1 MIAEVAGLPIGF
13 LQIIDPAREE
23 NHYLGERASDL
34 RAIDIWIGK
43 EAYIGRGFGK
53 KMEEV
58 VVRLCFADRM
68 VSATLIDSIA
78 PNKKAR
84 SFCKE
89 LGFHLVEY
97 RHFSIVGDVAY
108 RLERSVWMKRLLI
121 TKICRIFKKL
131 LSAKTFEA
139 N

>member
-1 MIAEVAGLPIGF
+1 MGK
-13 LQIIDPAREE
+13 
-23 NHYLGERASDL
+23 RASGL

-68 VSATLIDSIA
+68 MNTILIDPIA

-89 LGFHLVEY
+89 LGFYLVEY
-97 RHFSIVGDVAY
+97 SHFLIVGCVVY
-108 RLERSVWMKRLLI
+108 RLERSVWMNRLLI
-121 TKICRIFKKL
+121 TKICRIFKKSP
-131 LSAKTFEA
+131 SAETFEA

>member
-1 MIAEVAGLPIGF
+1 ME
-13 LQIIDPAREE
+13 IDPAREE
-23 NHYLGERASDL
+23 NHYLGERASGL

-68 VSATLIDSIA
+68 VSAILIDSIA

-97 RHFSIVGDVAY
+97 RHFSIVEDVAY

>member
-13 LQIIDPAREE
+13 LQIIEPAREE
-23 NHYLGERASDL
+23 NHYLGQRASDL
-34 RAIDIWIGK
+34 RAIDIWIGN

-53 KMEEV
+53 KMGEV
-58 VVRLCFADRM
+58 VARLCFADKM
-68 VSATLIDSIA
+68 VNAILIDPIA
-78 PNKKAR
+78 PNKKTR

-89 LGFHLVEY
+89 LVCHLVEY
-97 RHFSIVGDVAY
+97 LHFSIVECVVY
-108 RLERSVWMKRLLI
+108 RLERSVWMNRLLI

-131 LSAKTFEA
+131 LPAEAFEA

>member
-1 MIAEVAGLPIGF
+1 M
-13 LQIIDPAREE
+13 
-23 NHYLGERASDL
+23 GERASGL

-68 VSATLIDSIA
+68 VSAILIDSIA

-97 RHFSIVGDVAY
+97 RHFSIVEDVAY